1 MKPLDRFE
9 VDIRMFDQG
18 LAEFLEAYKNIEN
31 EYQKLLNDYS
41 NHVEE
46 MKKLLIEVE
55 ELREYKKNATR
66 KYWQEQS
73 ANNYLNWRMAENK
86 IEDIKEFIYYNII
99 DGELDLNKRR
109 VIELKELLEKPANI
123 EMFK

>member
-1 MKPLDRFE
+1 MKAIDRFE
-9 VDIRMFDQG
+9 FDVKMFDQA
-18 LAEFLEAYKNIEN
+18 LAEFIDSYN
-31 EYQKLLNDYS
+31 ELL
-41 NHVEE
+41 
-46 MKKLLIEVE
+46 KEVE

-86 IEDIKEFIYYNII
+86 IEDIKEFICYNIV
-99 DGELDLNKRR
+99 DGELDLNKRG

>member
-1 MKPLDRFE
+1 MKAIDRFE
-9 VDIRMFDQG
+9 FDVKMFDQA
-18 LAEFLEAYKNIEN
+18 LAEFVDSYNN
-31 EYQKLLNDYS
+31 LL
-41 NHVEE
+41 
-46 MKKLLIEVE
+46 KEVE

-99 DGELDLNKRR
+99 DGELDLNKRG